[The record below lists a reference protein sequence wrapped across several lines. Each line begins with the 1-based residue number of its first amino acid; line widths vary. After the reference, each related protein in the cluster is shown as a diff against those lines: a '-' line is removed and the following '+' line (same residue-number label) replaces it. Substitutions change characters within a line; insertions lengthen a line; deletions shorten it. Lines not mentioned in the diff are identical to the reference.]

1 MQTEITVLTVGVDQ
15 AHRLLEADSPG
26 ALDPSELKDLWCA
39 QFQVQCMKF
48 VFNQLQ
54 GKAQVLVAKMGI
66 QMQCGVFAKTGEQ
79 GVGCRS
85 AVHAKSR
92 GH

>member
-54 GKAQVLVAKMGI
+54 GKA
-66 QMQCGVFAKTGEQ
+66 
-79 GVGCRS
+79 
-85 AVHAKSR
+85 
-92 GH
+92 